1 MAGLAASATLV
12 QSGLDVLLVEA
23 ADYLGTFHTRG
34 KKTLTFHQTL
44 FVLFSSCKMLSNY
57 PGGRVKQMKPFDG
70 WPPVDLGGEFIHG
83 SKTIT
88 YKLAM
93 ENNWE
98 IEMVIN
104 DVI

>member
-1 MAGLAASATLV
+1 M
-12 QSGLDVLLVEA
+12 
-23 ADYLGTFHTRG
+23 
-34 KKTLTFHQTL
+34 
-44 FVLFSSCKMLSNY
+44 
-57 PGGRVKQMKPFDG
+57 KQMKPFDG

-104 DVI
+104 DESYNL